1 LSIGK
6 FKKLLIIILWIFTL
20 GGCQIQELNHSAVVA
35 GLGVNWEEEQL
46 RVSMQMAR
54 PALAGQSSDSGPV
67 FDVVSA
73 QGRSLSE
80 GIRKINLLFPRNP
93 LVSQARL
100 LVIGEQ
106 LAGKDLALITDA
118 CLRSPDIRK
127 NLSVVVARES
137 SPEDVLNTQM
147 AMEPLS
153 ALAIPRMLRNQESQL
168 GIYQEVTLEEFLNKL
183 ARPGIDPF
191 APAVSVFDSINGK
204 AIRLDGTAIFN
215 GRKMA
220 GYLDRD
226 ESRGLRFLNPGR
238 IQGGLINIPAPS
250 PAQGRVGIE
259 IIRSQTKVEVTHS
272 DGQIVMRIKYVGEG
286 NYYEQTGEA
295 DILRL
300 ENIPLLESICAGQ
313 IKKDMQACI
322 KKAQNLNCDI
332 FGWGTLLNSQY
343 PELWQEISSD
353 WDEIFPG
360 VKAEIEAEFQL
371 RRTYVTDQSLH
382 YQ

>member
-1 LSIGK
+1 
-6 FKKLLIIILWIFTL
+6 
-20 GGCQIQELNHSAVVA
+20 
-35 GLGVNWEEEQL
+35 
-46 RVSMQMAR
+46 
-54 PALAGQSSDSGPV
+54 
-67 FDVVSA
+67 
-73 QGRSLSE
+73 
-80 GIRKINLLFPRNP
+80 

-118 CLRSPDIRK
+118 CLRSQDIRK

>member
-118 CLRSPDIRK
+118 CLRSQDIRK

-183 ARPGIDPF
+183 ARPGIDLIQG
-191 APAVSVFDSINGK
+191 DRYISINNF
-204 AIRLDGTAIFN
+204 LGTWFGFCFVFN
-215 GRKMA
+215 ISHPTIPFPTSS
-220 GYLDRD
+220 YL
-226 ESRGLRFLNPGR
+226 P
-238 IQGGLINIPAPS
+238 
-250 PAQGRVGIE
+250 
-259 IIRSQTKVEVTHS
+259 
-272 DGQIVMRIKYVGEG
+272 
-286 NYYEQTGEA
+286 
-295 DILRL
+295 
-300 ENIPLLESICAGQ
+300 
-313 IKKDMQACI
+313 
-322 KKAQNLNCDI
+322 
-332 FGWGTLLNSQY
+332 
-343 PELWQEISSD
+343 
-353 WDEIFPG
+353 
-360 VKAEIEAEFQL
+360 
-371 RRTYVTDQSLH
+371 
-382 YQ
+382 